1 VWEFNLRSLEFA
13 SLICLKWFT
22 CRGLQLDSS
31 RVEAFGIEK
40 WHIEDEQG
48 IASSVF
54 KEQDTC
60 VDRADEKTCALTEL
74 HELHKLK
81 T

>member
-1 VWEFNLRSLEFA
+1 MWGFNLRSLEFA

-22 CRGLQLDSS
+22 CRGVQLDSS
-31 RVEAFGIEK
+31 RVEAFGVEK
-40 WHIEDEQG
+40 YHIEDEQG
-48 IASSVF
+48 IGSSVR
-54 KEQDTC
+54 EQDTC
-60 VDRADEKTCALTEL
+60 VDCADENTSKLHEL